1 MSNSKKFKAFIDCCK
16 TADFYLSIGEVE
28 KLSINCDNIT
38 FIHVTIS
45 RELRDKLLLDTKF
58 INAICFDTKVLVPPV
73 SPPTHEIAKRYGL
86 SRRKAN
92 TLYHLLTS
100 PNFLSRLSVCTI

>member
-28 KLSINCDNIT
+28 KLSINWNNIT
-38 FIHVTIS
+38 FISVTIS

-58 INAICFDTKVLVPPV
+58 INVVCFDTKVLFPPIA
-73 SPPTHEIAKRYGL
+73 PPTKEISKRYGL

-92 TLYHLLTS
+92 ALYHLITS
-100 PNFLSRLSVCTI
+100 PNFLSRLSECAI